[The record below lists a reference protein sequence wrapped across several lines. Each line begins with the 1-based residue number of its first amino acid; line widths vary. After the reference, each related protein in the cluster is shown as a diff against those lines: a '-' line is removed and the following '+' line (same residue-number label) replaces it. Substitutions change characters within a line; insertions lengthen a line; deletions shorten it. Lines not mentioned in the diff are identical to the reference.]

1 MAARNSRTTEDIRCE
16 LEAEREGL
24 AQAVD
29 TLRADVKEAT
39 DVSAKVRDNLPVA
52 TAGALAVGFLLA
64 GGIGATMRFFAR
76 RSREGD
82 EVVRLGRYVVVD
94 RD

>member
-1 MAARNSRTTEDIRCE
+1 MAARNSRSLEQVRLE

-29 TLRADVKEAT
+29 TLRAGVKEAT
-39 DVSAKVRDNLPVA
+39 DVSTKIRENLPVA
-52 TAGALAVGFLLA
+52 AGAALAAGFLLA
-64 GGIGATMRFFAR
+64 GGIGATMRLFAR

-82 EVVRLGRYVVVD
+82 EVMRVGRYVIVD

>member
-1 MAARNSRTTEDIRCE
+1 MAAGNSRTTEDIRRE

-29 TLRADVKEAT
+29 TLRAGVKEAT

-52 TAGALAVGFLLA
+52 TAAALAVGFLLA

>member
-1 MAARNSRTTEDIRCE
+1 MAARNSRSVEQVRLE

-29 TLRADVKEAT
+29 TLRAGVKEAT
-39 DVSAKVRDNLPVA
+39 DVSAKIRENLPAA
-52 TAGALAVGFLLA
+52 TAGAVAIGFLLA
-64 GGIGATMRFFAR
+64 GGIGATMRLFAR

-82 EVVRLGRYVVVD
+82 EVLRVGRYVIVD
-94 RD
+94 RE

>member
-1 MAARNSRTTEDIRCE
+1 MAARNSRTTEDVRRE

-29 TLRADVKEAT
+29 TLRSGVKEAT
-39 DVSAKVRDNLPVA
+39 DVSAKIRSNLPAA

-64 GGIGATMRFFAR
+64 GGIGATMRLFAR

-82 EVVRLGRYVVVD
+82 VLARFGRFTVVD

>member
-1 MAARNSRTTEDIRCE
+1 MAARNSRSLEQVRLE

-29 TLRADVKEAT
+29 TLRAGVKEAT
-39 DVSAKVRDNLPVA
+39 DVSTKIRENLPVA
-52 TAGALAVGFLLA
+52 SGAALAAGFLLA
-64 GGIGATMRFFAR
+64 GGIGATMRLFAR

-82 EVVRLGRYVVVD
+82 EVMRVGRYVIVD

>member
-1 MAARNSRTTEDIRCE
+1 MAARNSRDVEQVRLE

-29 TLRADVKEAT
+29 TLRAGVKDAT
-39 DVSAKVRDNLPVA
+39 NVSARIRENLPVA
-52 TAGALAVGFLLA
+52 AGAALAAGFLLA
-64 GGIGATMRFFAR
+64 GGIGATMRLFAR

-82 EVVRLGRYVVVD
+82 EVARFGRYAVVD
-94 RD
+94 RE

>member
-1 MAARNSRTTEDIRCE
+1 MAARNSRTTEDVRRE

-29 TLRADVKEAT
+29 TLRSGVKEAT
-39 DVSAKVRDNLPVA
+39 DVSAKIRDNLPAA

-64 GGIGATMRFFAR
+64 GGIGATMRLFAR

-82 EVVRLGRYVVVD
+82 VVARFGRFTVVD